1 MSNGGPPPEVTPSAQ
16 PAPGS
21 TIAATT
27 TIDGIMT
34 LLWGV
39 RSADLA
45 GTPVYTWGVT
55 NPGTL
60 YATWPTSTTDTGKC
74 AQIIIRTEI
83 HPQAPT
89 TIGPT

>member
-1 MSNGGPPPEVTPSAQ
+1 MSNGVETLAQ

-27 TIDGIMT
+27 TIDAILT
-34 LLWGV
+34 SLWGV

-60 YATWPTSTTDTGKC
+60 YATWPSATTPTGQC
-74 AQIIIRTEI
+74 AQIIIRFEP

>member
-1 MSNGGPPPEVTPSAQ
+1 MSNGNDPEVTPSAQ

-27 TIDGIMT
+27 TIDAIMT

-45 GTPVYTWGVT
+45 GTPVYTWGTT

-74 AQIIIRTEI
+74 AQIICRFEV

-89 TIGPT
+89 TIGAT